1 MHQIEFTIFSRM
13 CRCHPIPNSRATHGM
28 SLGSRKRPI
37 WPPGGSTNVSKSQ
50 IADSGQTLS
59 GPVMTRL
66 TASWVL
72 LLAAL
77 CWGAGNVANKTVL
90 QHLDPLTVM
99 SLRCVLAALVIGP
112 FAIPDLRQ
120 AANRDWIKSAVGL
133 SIPFAAALLLQQWAY
148 GLTSVTN
155 AGFLVNT
162 ATVMTPVLAWLL
174 WGHRIGLAVTCAAP
188 LTLVGALL
196 MSGGHM
202 SWAAINGGDLLCL
215 ASAAGYAVWMV
226 ALGRHAVRYGRPLGT
241 TFVQFAVSAVL
252 VLPVALWIKI
262 PDFATLGQ
270 AAPDLFMLGVIST
283 ALAFGLMTWAQRYV
297 TAPTAAIIVS
307 AEGVFGALG
316 ARLVLGEQ
324 TSVIGICGAGLIL
337 CAIAIVALYD
347 RVQHTP
353 MQPGPNVAKVPPGTT
368 C

>member
-1 MHQIEFTIFSRM
+1 
-13 CRCHPIPNSRATHGM
+13 
-28 SLGSRKRPI
+28 
-37 WPPGGSTNVSKSQ
+37 
-50 IADSGQTLS
+50 
-59 GPVMTRL
+59 MTRL

-72 LLAAL
+72 LLAAV

-99 SLRCVLAALVIGP
+99 SLRCVLAAIVIGP
-112 FAIPDLRQ
+112 FAVPDLRQ
-120 AANRDWIKSAVGL
+120 AANQEWIKSAIGL
-133 SIPFAAALLLQQWAY
+133 AIPFAAALLLQQWAY

-174 WGHRIGLAVTCAAP
+174 WGHRIGIAVTCAAP
-188 LTLVGALL
+188 LTLVGAML
-196 MSGGHM
+196 MSGGNM
-202 SWAAINGGDLLCL
+202 SWAGMNGGDLLCL
-215 ASAAGYAVWMV
+215 GAAVGYAVWMV

-252 VLPVALWIKI
+252 VLPVALWMKI
-262 PDFATLGQ
+262 PDIATLGQ
-270 AAPDLFMLGVIST
+270 AAPELFMLGVIST

-324 TSVIGICGAGLIL
+324 TSVMGICGAGLIL
-337 CAIAIVALYD
+337 GAIAIVAVYD
-347 RVQHTP
+347 RGQHTP
-353 MQPGPNVAKVPPGTT
+353 MQPGPNVTKVPPGTT